1 MQTTDIISNFFIT
14 GYYTALHSNYKSM
27 LKFYATDCVMSITVD
42 NKVFVT
48 CVLPNFRS
56 LLRWLLERIE

>member
-1 MQTTDIISNFFIT
+1 MQTTDIISKFFISE
-14 GYYTALHSNYKSM
+14 YYTALHSNYKSM

-42 NKVFVT
+42 NKVFAT